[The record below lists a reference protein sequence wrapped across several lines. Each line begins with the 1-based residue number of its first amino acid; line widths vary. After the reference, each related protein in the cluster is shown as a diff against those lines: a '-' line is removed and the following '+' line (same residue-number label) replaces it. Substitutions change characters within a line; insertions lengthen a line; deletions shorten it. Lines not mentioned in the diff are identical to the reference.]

1 MFLLG
6 HSCWSYLFSKA
17 SGRTVKVSVPAY
29 LAFLSGTL
37 PDFDIYF
44 GFLGLQHHTWSHS
57 LLVLVPLA
65 VVLTYFF
72 GRLGFALS
80 IGILS
85 HILGDGLVGNI
96 PLLYPLYPSWTP
108 GLNLGIPSLADT
120 ALEMGAFG
128 LVIVYALW
136 NGDYKL
142 VLKPSRDG
150 LLLGIPLV
158 AIDTLTLLFAGDRKI
173 SLISFA
179 FSRKALTLITLG
191 HIVLSGILALG
202 VLQGLVWYYRSRKS
216 RVDAGNDASSGVSR
230 VLGRQVT
237 SRLNVRVFKEI
248 AVAGGR
254 FCAAVRMVE
263 YSPESLDH
271 NRG

>member
-6 HSCWSYLFSKA
+6 HSCWSYIFSKT
-17 SGRTVKVSVPAY
+17 SGRAVRVNVPAY
-29 LAFLSGTL
+29 LALLSGTL

-57 LLVLVPLA
+57 LLLLVPLA
-65 VVLTYFF
+65 FVLTYFF

-80 IGILS
+80 IGMLS

-120 ALEMGAFG
+120 VLEMGAFG
-128 LVIVYALW
+128 IVIVYALR

-142 VLKPSRDG
+142 VLKPSRDS

-179 FSRKALTLITLG
+179 FSRKALTLITFG

-202 VLQGLVWYYRSRKS
+202 VLQGLIWYYRSRKA
-216 RVDAGNDASSGVSR
+216 VGVSGKDVSAGVGR
-230 VLGRQVT
+230 VLDRQVT

-248 AVAGGR
+248 VVVGRR

-271 NRG
+271 NHG